1 MTQAKQDGLDPY
13 QFENHLTKKR
23 EKVDEYFDELIVPF
37 TENTR
42 ILLRMQLNDITSG
55 IENEGQ
61 ERIHVEN
68 YMILQASTMDVATI

>member
-61 ERIHVEN
+61 ERIEN
-68 YMILQASTMDVATI
+68 YMKLQASTMDVATI